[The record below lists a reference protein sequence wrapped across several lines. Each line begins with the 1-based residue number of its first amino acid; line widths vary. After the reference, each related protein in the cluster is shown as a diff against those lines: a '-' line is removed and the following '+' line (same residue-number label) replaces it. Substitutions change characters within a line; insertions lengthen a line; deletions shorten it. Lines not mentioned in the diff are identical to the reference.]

1 MGKKSN
7 MRDFRDLEQ
16 KIIKKDQLKSKLGR
30 EARKEKKLVLTN
42 GCFDILHIGHIR
54 YLEEAKNF
62 GDILLVAVNS
72 DSSVKRLKGDNR
84 PIVSEFERARIIA
97 SLRVVDYV
105 VVFKENDVCSI
116 IRDVQPDI
124 HCKGGDYVEEN
135 VPERDEVIKN
145 GGVVKIAGG
154 KKLRSSSNL
163 IKKISQ

>member
-7 MRDFRDLEQ
+7 MMNFRDLEQ
-16 KIIKKDQLKSKLGR
+16 KIINKDQLKSKLGR
-30 EARKEKKLVLTN
+30 EARKGKKLVLTN

-72 DSSVKRLKGDNR
+72 DSSVKRLKGNNR
-84 PIVSEFERARIIA
+84 PVVSEIERARIIA
-97 SLRVVDYV
+97 ALRVVDNV
-105 VVFKENDVCSI
+105 VVFEENDVCSI

-124 HCKGGDYVEEN
+124 HCKGGDYTEED

-145 GGVVKIAGG
+145 GGVVKIVGG
-154 KKLRSSSNL
+154 KKLRSSSDL

>member
-1 MGKKSN
+1 MN
-7 MRDFRDLEQ
+7 FRDLEQ
-16 KIIKKDQLKSKLGR
+16 KIINKDQLKSKLGR
-30 EARKEKKLVLTN
+30 EARKGKKLVLTN

-72 DSSVKRLKGDNR
+72 DSSVKRLKGNNR
-84 PIVSEFERARIIA
+84 PVVSEIERARIIA
-97 SLRVVDYV
+97 ALRVVDNV
-105 VVFKENDVCSI
+105 VVFEENDVCSI

-124 HCKGGDYVEEN
+124 HCKGGDYTEED

-145 GGVVKIAGG
+145 CGVVKIVGG
-154 KKLRSSSNL
+154 NKLRSSSDL